1 MFLTLLAQCKLTFR
15 KEVTSPLQQRM
26 LRHVV
31 YFIIIRGGPIHSR
44 TVVEGLHCGYCSY
57 KMIGCAIHRRLY
69 YYYILLTFVII
80 ARDFR
85 RRD

>member
-1 MFLTLLAQCKLTFR
+1 
-15 KEVTSPLQQRM
+15 
-26 LRHVV
+26 
-31 YFIIIRGGPIHSR
+31 
-44 TVVEGLHCGYCSY
+44 
-57 KMIGCAIHRRLY
+57 MIGCAIHRRLY